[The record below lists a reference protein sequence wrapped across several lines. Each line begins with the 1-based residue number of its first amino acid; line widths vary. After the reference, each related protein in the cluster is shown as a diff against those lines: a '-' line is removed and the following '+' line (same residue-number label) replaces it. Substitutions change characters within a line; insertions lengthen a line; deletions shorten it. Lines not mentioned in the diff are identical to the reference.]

1 NVSVSNPVVTDNKV
15 GVIPCP
21 TTTLLPQG
29 QFPSSTQCTATFMIK
44 ASDVDAQGNLT
55 NTATARA
62 TPAGGGTVTSPQ
74 VSLTI
79 PGGLDIAVTKAVD
92 NPTPMLGE
100 IVTFTVTATNNGPAN
115 ATLLHVDDPIPLT
128 GITFLNSVPSSGT
141 TFNKS
146 TGDWNIGNLTATRSV
161 TLQLTFQVT
170 SVNPYTNV
178 ATVHLPT
185 VEPDINPDNNSG
197 QATITP
203 KPQADVAMATTV
215 DNA

>member
-1 NVSVSNPVVTDNKV
+1 
-15 GVIPCP
+15 
-21 TTTLLPQG
+21 
-29 QFPSSTQCTATFMIK
+29 
-44 ASDVDAQGNLT
+44 
-55 NTATARA
+55 
-62 TPAGGGTVTSPQ
+62 
-74 VSLTI
+74 
-79 PGGLDIAVTKAVD
+79 
-92 NPTPMLGE
+92 
-100 IVTFTVTATNNGPAN
+100 ATNNGPAN

-185 VEPDINPDNNSG
+185 VEPAINHDNNSG

-203 KPQADVAMATTV
+203 KPQADVAMAKTV
-215 DNA
+215 DNAAPPVGETITFTVTATNNGPSPATGVIVSDPLPQGMTFVPGGNPSQGMYDPA